1 MRALLQKCEQKLWV
15 EASKSDMDL
24 RLLVGHANMIDSL
37 RDECEERAA
46 WERIHKN
53 IKTPCKEVSKR
64 CSNDATRILSC
75 SLFQIG

>member
-53 IKTPCKEVSKR
+53 IKTPCKEVS
-64 CSNDATRILSC
+64 AALMM
-75 SLFQIG
+75 LPGY